1 MKNIQRKPKPSVP
14 SWYWLDGDD
23 CQWCNGKDKHGCGLC
38 KFLRKFKRDYK
49 DKKEKEKSNYDKQLY
64 ECSEE

>member
-23 CQWCNGKDKHGCGLC
+23 WWCNGKDRHGCGSC

-49 DKKEKEKSNYDKQLY
+49 DKKEKEKSNYDK
-64 ECSEE
+64 

>member
-23 CQWCNGKDKHGCGLC
+23 CWWCNGKDRHGCGSC

-49 DKKEKEKSNYDKQLY
+49 DKKEKEKFNYDK
-64 ECSEE
+64 

>member
-1 MKNIQRKPKPSVP
+1 MKNIQRKPKPSAP
-14 SWYWLDGDD
+14 RWYWLEVDG
-23 CQWCNGKDKHGCGLC
+23 CWWCHGKDKHGCGSC

-49 DKKEKEKSNYDKQLY
+49 DEKEKEKSNYDKQLY